1 MPFNLTK
8 TEFQAIQDA
17 FLDLWPREKLDTL
30 TLEEYSNRDM
40 NSLTYWLEFKTQSL
54 GSIKGGSSLK
64 FLVYN
69 RKERSSQ
76 PPKKNW
82 ETDGVHAW
90 QASLGASANEAFE
103 VVKVEII
110 QIVEAAK
117 RMDFATIEKS
127 KLFGPALKWKL
138 AAMYNSERIF
148 QVFNLSVAN
157 EMLRM
162 LGGYSDAFEPASSL
176 PEAQQKLTELKPP
189 KESALSFLHEVYAQI
204 DATSNAKFEG
214 AHLSLIDAH
223 PELDLL
229 DPRLGSPWLSALTV
243 DQWEA
248 TLSGMASLLA
258 ALDLKQDD
266 PRLSIS
272 LRNDTSRQRLAI
284 MLGGQLI
291 CSVGLVKGVP
301 TMRYQMPKESELPDG
316 GSFDSFQ
323 PSIGV
328 GSMIQ
333 MPIDGWRSDRA
344 WLDAVV
350 EVARAEL
357 KRTKSSPYQSSHRPY
372 LLDVLQDTK
381 ARSSFVAFAGAPLQ
395 RKLVEVYKRILVVR
409 GIPNER
415 YKWQWFGEFSEN
427 WNLEATDFGEMKR
440 WMRFDNLMDSRAHSF
455 WRVLWEDPEEARSY
469 FRGLFNADQS
479 IEQRIEFAKIR
490 SKEILQAR
498 KPNWNTSGQDERTLS
513 MLWAAMDIEH
523 HAPYKYSF
531 YTRFCQQSGLKSAGN
546 AKRYQHYLELI
557 QAFASDWIEGDN
569 ELLQAH
575 QEALG
580 EEIQLKDPNHH
591 LLSQNIWY
599 MVLDQLWTEQAQTDD
614 DQAPSGVDEP
624 SGNYRQP
631 LQFFDD
637 SFLSAATIHS
647 MLDGLQ
653 RKKNIILQGPPG
665 TGKTFI
671 AKRLAYELLNEKD
684 DSRVEVVQFHQSYSY
699 EDFIQGFR
707 PRKEG
712 GFERRNGVFYRF
724 CERARDD
731 ADSPY
736 FFVIDEI
743 NRGNLSKIFGE
754 LMMLIEADK
763 RGEQHEVQLTYSEED
778 EHFSIPENV
787 HVIGTM
793 NTADRSLAM
802 VDYALRRRFLF
813 FNLPPQFNDAF
824 KAHLLHRAVSEVMVA
839 QIESALILLNARIA
853 SDPNLGAGFEI
864 GHSYF
869 CSGCEDGQEE
879 AVWYRQI
886 IEQEVGPQL
895 REFWFDDTDEADHQ
909 IDLLLKCLEV

>member
-1 MPFNLTK
+1 MPFQFTPE
-8 TEFQAIQDA
+8 EFQAIQDD
-17 FLDLWPREKLDTL
+17 FLNAWPIERLKAM
-30 TLEEYSNRDM
+30 TLEEYSNRDKT
-40 NSLTYWLEFKTQSL
+40 SFTYWLEFKSRWT
-54 GSIKGGSSLK
+54 GSIRGGSSLK

-69 RKERSSQ
+69 RSERSAV
-76 PPKKNW
+76 PPKKSWSTN
-82 ETDGVHAW
+82 GVYAW
-90 QASLGASANEAFE
+90 QTSLGQSQEEVFQ
-103 VVKVEII
+103 VVKVE
-110 QIVEAAK
+110 VLKLVAAGQA
-117 RMDFATIEKS
+117 MDFEAIESS
-127 KLFGPALKWKL
+127 KLFGSAVKWKI

-148 QVFNLSVAN
+148 QVFNLGVAN
-157 EMLRM
+157 DMLSA
-162 LGGYSDAFEPASSL
+162 LDDQGEDFQHALSL
-176 PEAQQKLTELKPP
+176 SEAQQRLSEHKSAET
-189 KESALSFLHEVYAQI
+189 SALHFLHGVYKMLEAQQ
-204 DATSNAKFEG
+204 NAKFEG
-214 AHLSLIDAH
+214 AHSSLIDAH

-229 DPRLGSPWLSALTV
+229 DPRLGSPWLSALSV

-301 TMRYQMPKESELPDG
+301 TMRYQIPKELELPIG
-316 GSFDSFQ
+316 GSLDSFQ
-323 PSIGV
+323 PSVGV

-381 ARSSFVAFAGAPLQ
+381 ARSSFVAFASAPLPH
-395 RKLVEVYKRILVVR
+395 KLVEVYKRILVVR
-409 GIPNER
+409 GIANER
-415 YKWQWFGEFSEN
+415 YKWQWFGEFSDN
-427 WNLEATDFGEMKR
+427 WNLEAADFGEMKR
-440 WMRFDNLMDSRAHSF
+440 WMRFENLMDSRAHSF

-469 FRGLFNADQS
+469 FKELFNADHT
-479 IEQRIEFAKIR
+479 IEQKIAFAKTR
-490 SKEILQAR
+490 SKELLQAR

-546 AKRYQHYLELI
+546 AKRYEHYLELI
-557 QAFASDWIEGDN
+557 QAFASDWIKGDN
-569 ELLQAH
+569 ELLLAH

-580 EEIQLKDPNHH
+580 EEIQLKDPSHH

-614 DQAPSGVDEP
+614 EQVTSGVEEP
-624 SGNYRQP
+624 ISKYRQP

-637 SFLSAATIHS
+637 SFLPAANIHS

-671 AKRLAYELLNEKD
+671 AKRLAYEALNEKD

-763 RGEQHEVQLTYSEED
+763 RGEGHEVQLTYSEAD

-824 KAHLLHRAVSEVMVA
+824 KAHLRHRAVSEDMVA
-839 QIESALILLNARIA
+839 QIVSALILLNARIA

-909 IDLLLKCLEV
+909 IALLLKCLEV